1 MSDDFIT
8 IVSGLPRSGTSLM
21 MQMLQAGGMQL
32 LTDGLR
38 APDESNPRGYLEHE
52 AVKHGRKDLSWLEQ
66 SDGKAV
72 KVIHLLLLQ
81 LPTDRNYRVI
91 FMVRNLE
98 EVIAS
103 QRTMLK
109 HQGRAATTLTDAKLA
124 AVFETQLTLVRQ
136 WLAEHPSFQV
146 LYVNHGSLIENPLAT
161 AGQINQFL
169 GGNLLADNMAA
180 AVNPELYRQRKITPV
195 E

>member
-1 MSDDFIT
+1 MADDFIT

-21 MQMLQAGGMQL
+21 MQMLQAGGMGL

-38 APDESNPRGYLEHE
+38 APDESNPHGYLEHE

-66 SDGKAV
+66 AGGKAV

-81 LPTDRNYRVI
+81 LPTDRNYRVV

-98 EVIAS
+98 EVTAS

-109 HQGRAATTLTDAKLA
+109 QQGRAAAALTDAKLA
-124 AVFETQLTLVRQ
+124 AVFETQLAQVRQ
-136 WLAEHPSFQV
+136 WLVEHPSFRV

-161 AGQINQFL
+161 AGQVNEFL
-169 GGNLLADNMAA
+169 GGALLTAHMAG
-180 AVNPELYRQRKITPV
+180 AVRPELYRQRKSTAV
-195 E
+195 K